1 MKQLLRRILKEQ
13 EEEQYYKIS
22 PQDYLEL
29 MKLSGYHGSV
39 TKLKKFGGKPFWITG
54 PLDISR
60 TPTDSLGNVARID
73 GRLDISNTNIKDI
86 SGIQVKGH
94 IWDTKTPREK
104 ARLAAELRQKQDE
117 AQERRETGEWD
128 LETADDDG
136 LKANAL
142 FEWLVN
148 EGEIEVAT
156 DEEKQELRDLKIELE
171 RLKEKYDSEGTEPD
185 EISELDDKITE
196 IEERIEEI
204 EKTFNDVYILNPL
217 NFSHYGLKSFEIIG
231 IPGLKDRQYAV
242 GTEEEMEEAAQNYA
256 KSYIDDVGIEGFKDS
271 FIEDN
276 LDTDS
281 LESYIRES
289 WEDDIRDNPESYFR
303 REDFELTK
311 KQERRIEE
319 LESYIEELQGYISRM
334 EEEQNDLESEIEDP
348 EEYTKRYDE
357 IQNMIDDAESK
368 KEESQDELDSIE
380 PDTEP
385 TEDMIEEKI
394 QEKIDDALT
403 DPLRYIKNYGLNLKD
418 FVDGDKLAESLVES
432 DGWGIM
438 NSYDGTYD
446 SIDVVGTSYYIM
458 RVN

>member
-22 PQDYLEL
+22 PEDYLEL

-54 PLDISR
+54 SLDISK
-60 TPTDSLGNVARID
+60 TPTDTLGNVARID

-94 IWDTKTPREK
+94 IWDTKTPRER

-148 EGEIEVAT
+148 EGDVEVAT
-156 DEEKQELRDLKIELE
+156 DEEKQELQELKIKLE
-171 RLKEKYDSEGTEPD
+171 QLKEKYDSEGTEPD

-217 NFSHYGLKSFEIIG
+217 NFTHYGLKNFEIIG
-231 IPGLKDRQYAV
+231 IPGLRDRQYAV
-242 GTEEEMEEAAQNYA
+242 GTDEEMEEAAQDYA
-256 KSYIDDVGIEGFKDS
+256 KNYIDDVGIEGFKDS
-271 FIEDN
+271 FLTDNIDEDSFESSVR
-276 LDTDS
+276 DS
-281 LESYIRES
+281 YEY
-289 WEDDIRDNPESYFR
+289 DIRDNPEVYFNDD
-303 REDFELTK
+303 DFQLTDE
-311 KQERRIEE
+311 QEKRIEE
-319 LESYIEELQGYISRM
+319 LEKHIEELEDYIQRM
-334 EEEQNDLESEIEDP
+334 EEEQSELEDEIEDP
-348 EEYTKRYDE
+348 DEYSQRYDE
-357 IQNMIDDAESK
+357 IQKMIEDAESK
-368 KEESQDELDSIE
+368 RDNAQEELDSIE

-385 TEDMIEEKI
+385 TEDMIEEKL
-394 QEKIDDALT
+394 QERVDSAMT
-403 DPLRYIKNYGLNLKD
+403 DPIGYIKNNGLNLKD
-418 FVDGDKLAESLVES
+418 YIDGDKLAESLVES

-446 SIDVVGTSYYIM
+446 SINVVGTNYYIM